1 MGFLNSIKKN
11 FNNKIKIAVYFSPEI
26 KFKGGTNTMKKLRL
40 FLLVS
45 LSIFLF
51 TSYGLSQAAPVDLNE
66 ASVEQLAE
74 LPGIG
79 EATAKK
85 IIEYREQNGKFET
98 TEDIMNVKGIG
109 EKKYETLKDL
119 ITVSN

>member
-1 MGFLNSIKKN
+1 MKR
-11 FNNKIKIAVYFSPEI
+11 AVYFSPEI
-26 KFKGGTNTMKKLRL
+26 KFKGGRNNMKKLRL
-40 FLLVS
+40 FVLVS

-51 TSYGLSQAAPVDLNE
+51 TSYGLSQAAPVDLNK

-85 IIEYREQNGKFET
+85 IVEYREQNGKFEK

-109 EKKYETLKDL
+109 EKKYQTLKDL

>member
-1 MGFLNSIKKN
+1 
-11 FNNKIKIAVYFSPEI
+11 
-26 KFKGGTNTMKKLRL
+26 MKQLRL

-51 TSYGLSQAAPVDLNE
+51 TTYGFSQAAPIDLNE

-79 EATAKK
+79 EATAKR
-85 IIEYREQNGKFET
+85 IVEYREQNGKFET
-98 TEDIMNVKGIG
+98 TEEIMNVKGIG